1 MPAESGTK
9 HATSATEMKRQA
21 WLAIAIGALSVLNA
35 CTTEHTEEFEG
46 EVDTT
51 TTNESETSATIRY
64 FIKGQRIRV
73 ETTAGKMST
82 TRIMDISTND
92 VFVLDSTSKTYRV
105 VNDPRAVHVVRRE
118 LFEPSGK
125 RIVTMDADRIAQ
137 SKEPSTLF
145 EVPSEYKLVR

>member
-1 MPAESGTK
+1 
-9 HATSATEMKRQA
+9 MKRHA
-21 WLAIAIGALSVLNA
+21 WLAIAVVALTLMEA
-35 CTTEHTEEFEG
+35 CTTERTEEFEG

-51 TTNESETSATIRY
+51 TTSASEASATIRY
-64 FIKGQRIRV
+64 FIKGERIRV
-73 ETTAGKMST
+73 ETTADKST

-92 VFVLDSTSKTYRV
+92 IFVLDSSSRTYRV
-105 VNDPRAVHVVRRE
+105 VNDPHAVHVLRRE